1 MHSSWTVMWI
11 LSIKGHSSK
20 RYSLNYG
27 RNSPC
32 IMTQT
37 AVSPLLVTLGTRWV
51 RCTLSPSPLS
61 RHIGF
66 LRFLFS
72 SLNKIGQ
79 RPILCVCVC
88 VCVFALSEVLTNPQP
103 SETINLCSWFITLYQ
118 VFAQFLTIPIQLKIW
133 VIFSYLLL

>member
-88 VCVFALSEVLTNPQP
+88 VCVCVCICIVRGFNQSTAIWNNKLMFLVYNTLSGFC
-103 SETINLCSWFITLYQ
+103 TILNHSHTVENLGHF
-118 VFAQFLTIPIQLKIW
+118 
-133 VIFSYLLL
+133 